1 MGAGT
6 DPGTSGDPL
15 GKRQRILQRE
25 PWASMRV
32 TGFIEP
38 RETPSWSIRSFVV
51 PQNDPSQRHEM
62 LHMGRYVPPG
72 VEFTALL
79 RNDRLRPYGRPS
91 LVMSDT
97 PDELTDH
104 AAIIK
109 RVESARAPIRVLV
122 NGLGLGCVVKG
133 LLSFE
138 QVAHV
143 DVLEIDWD
151 LISIVGPF
159 YLGRRI
165 GRRPFRGRV
174 RSEDRRLTIHH
185 SDAFK
190 KKWPP
195 GARWHLVWHDV
206 WDSVDPDNL
215 SDETRAAP
223 GTYDALLSKYADRC
237 EWQGAWGEQLLRPP
251 TSVG

>member
-1 MGAGT
+1 VAAALDSGV
-6 DPGTSGDPL
+6 SGDPL
-15 GKRQRILQRE
+15 GKRQRILERE

-38 RETPSWSIRSFVV
+38 RETRNWSIRTFVV
-51 PQNDPSQRHEM
+51 PQDDPSQRHEM

-79 RNDRLRPYGRPS
+79 RKDRLGPDGRAS

-122 NGLGLGCVVKG
+122 NGLGLGCVLKG
-133 LLSFE
+133 LLSFK
-138 QVAHV
+138 QVAHL
-143 DVLEIDWD
+143 DVVEIDWD
-151 LISIVGPF
+151 LISIVGPY

-174 RSEDRRLTIHH
+174 RSMDRRLSIHH

-190 KKWPP
+190 KKWTPDT
-195 GARWHLVWHDV
+195 RWHLVWHDV
-206 WDSVDPDNL
+206 WDSVDPGNL
-215 SDETRAAP
+215 SDEARAVP
-223 GTYDALLSKYADRC
+223 GTYDALLSKYAARC
-237 EWQGAWGEQLLRPP
+237 EWQGAWGEDLLRPP
-251 TSVG
+251 MSRG